1 MHIFSDFK
9 RSKYVKMEIWTH
21 NGSVWSRWKDD
32 DDECSWL
39 DLQGLD
45 EIFKIWTNPLGSWA
59 CTHENVLEENQ
70 DKYHL
75 GGIFGPQ
82 KKRRK
87 RCKTMF

>member
-1 MHIFSDFK
+1 M
-9 RSKYVKMEIWTH
+9 RMCRESKMK
-21 NGSVWSRWKDD
+21 D

-39 DLQGLD
+39 DHKAWMKSSRFEQILQD
-45 EIFKIWTNPLGSWA
+45 
-59 CTHENVLEENQ
+59 LEHIHMRMCQKKNQ

-87 RCKTMF
+87 R

>member
-1 MHIFSDFK
+1 
-9 RSKYVKMEIWTH
+9 
-21 NGSVWSRWKDD
+21 
-32 DDECSWL
+32 
-39 DLQGLD
+39 
-45 EIFKIWTNPLGSWA
+45 
-59 CTHENVLEENQ
+59 VLEENQ